1 MQRSASSGGKMKL
14 PAMLVAAAMAV
25 VPIAAA
31 GCGGGN
37 GGGGGGG
44 GGSNG
49 SGLVEMLLP
58 ENVTERWEAQDKPFF
73 IQALK
78 KYAPNAKVEVQNA
91 LNDQSK
97 QQSQAEAALVKGAKV
112 LVVIPVD
119 QKGAARIAT
128 KAKQQGASVVAYDR
142 LILGAPIA
150 AYVSVDGV
158 EVGKL
163 QGQWLEKHTKQG
175 DNIAVI
181 NGSTT
186 DDNAHLF
193 ADGYMSVLKPLFSS
207 GDRKQAANVWTPGW
221 EPPKAQSEMEQILT
235 RTNNNI
241 EGVLSANDG
250 MAQAII
256 AALRAQGLA
265 GKVPVTGLD
274 GTGASLN
281 LILKG
286 QQGMSVYR
294 SLREQADKT
303 AQIVA
308 ALLKGQKPP
317 ANLVSA
323 TKDNGAGQVPW
334 AKVTPHIIDAS
345 NANIVIKDGAATKAQ
360 VCKGIPSG
368 KGPC

>member
-1 MQRSASSGGKMKL
+1 MVV
-14 PAMLVAAAMAV
+14 PLVAV
-25 VPIAAA
+25 
-31 GCGGGN
+31 GC
-37 GGGGGGG
+37 GGGGGGNSSSS
-44 GGSNG
+44 GSKSSAG
-49 SGLVEMLLP
+49 GLVEMLLP
-58 ENVTERWEAQDKPFF
+58 ENVTERWEGQDKPFF

-78 KYAPNAKVEVQNA
+78 KYAPNARVEVQNA

-142 LILGAPIA
+142 LVLDAPVS

-163 QGQWLEKHTKQG
+163 QGQWLAKHTKQG

-181 NGSTT
+181 NGSPT
-186 DDNAHLF
+186 DDNARLF
-193 ADGYMSVLKPLFSS
+193 AEGYMGVLKPLFSS
-207 GDRKQAANVWTPGW
+207 GDRKQAANVSTPGW
-221 EPPKAQSEMEQILT
+221 EPAKAQSEMEQILT
-235 RTNNNI
+235 RTNNDVA
-241 EGVLSANDG
+241 GVLSANDG
-250 MAQAII
+250 MAQSII
-256 AALRAQGLA
+256 SALRGQGLA

-294 SLREQADKT
+294 SLREQTDKT

-308 ALLKGQKPP
+308 ALLKGQQPP
-317 ANLVSA
+317 SSLVGASK
-323 TKDNGAGQVPW
+323 TNGATDVPW
-334 AKVTPHIIDAS
+334 AKVTPRIIDAS
-345 NANIVIKDGAATKAQ
+345 NEDLVIKDGAATKAQ
-360 VCKGIPSG
+360 VCKGISGG